1 MNTIYKE
8 GTIAQMKFS
17 EEELLRIADSGLAD
31 MSCEQIKQLIQKESQ
46 KNYEDIDTDFIDLCF
61 DVLSIKQDRK
71 PFNIKNV
78 NKKVNKI
85 KVKKILLV
93 AAVFMIFIATTLTV
107 SASVFHFNI
116 PKEIS
121 SWIKG
126 DAKTDIN
133 LKLADT
139 TADGYLLE
147 DSDLANKLEAQG
159 LSPITFPEELIKEN
173 SEIIKIDNI
182 TTDSTISLDIY
193 IEFNYNNAF
202 GTLAVSQYSEN
213 FEWTGE
219 MVDMDVLS
227 AEMIKVNGMDVL
239 IFEQTNG
246 CTIQYK
252 DNLTE
257 YSIYLKSD
265 IKSAIQFAKSIK

>member
-1 MNTIYKE
+1 
-8 GTIAQMKFS
+8 MKFS

-46 KNYEDIDTDFIDLCF
+46 KNYEDINTDFIDLCF
-61 DVLSIKQDRK
+61 DVLSIKQDGK
-71 PFNIKNV
+71 PLNIKNV

-85 KVKKILLV
+85 RVKKILLV

-121 SWIKG
+121 YWIKG

-147 DSDLANKLEAQG
+147 DTELSRELKTQG
-159 LSPITFPEELIKEN
+159 ISPITLPEELIKEN
-173 SEIIKIDNI
+173 SKIIKLDNI
-182 TTDSTISLDIY
+182 TTDKTISTNVE
-193 IEFNYNNAF
+193 IEFNYNNDY
-202 GTLAVSQYSEN
+202 GLLSISQYVEN

-219 MVDMDVLS
+219 MVTHDVLS

-239 IFEQTNG
+239 IFEQANG

-265 IKSAIQFAKSIK
+265 IKSANQFAKSIK

>member
-1 MNTIYKE
+1 
-8 GTIAQMKFS
+8 MKFS

-46 KNYEDIDTDFIDLCF
+46 KNYEDINTDFIDLCF
-61 DVLSIKQDRK
+61 DVLSMKQENEQLKIDSLQVKRK
-71 PFNIKNV
+71 KISV
-78 NKKVNKI
+78 KKVLI
-85 KVKKILLV
+85 I
-93 AAVFMIFIATTLTV
+93 AAVFIMFIATTLTV
-107 SASVFHFNI
+107 SANVFNFNI

-121 SWIKG
+121 KLING
-126 DAKTDIN
+126 NAQTDIN

-139 TADGYLLE
+139 TAEGYLLE
-147 DSDLANKLEAQG
+147 DTELAMELKADG
-159 LSPITFPEELIKEN
+159 ISPITLPEELIKEN

-182 TTDSTISLDIY
+182 TTDKTISTDVE

-202 GTLAVSQYSEN
+202 GTLAVSQYTDN

-219 MVDMDVLS
+219 MVTHDVLS

-257 YSIYLKSD
+257 YNIYLKSD

>member
-1 MNTIYKE
+1 
-8 GTIAQMKFS
+8 MKFS

>member
-1 MNTIYKE
+1 
-8 GTIAQMKFS
+8 MKFS

-46 KNYEDIDTDFIDLCF
+46 KNYEDINTDFIDLCF
-61 DVLSIKQDRK
+61 DVLSMKQENEQLKIDNLQVKRK
-71 PFNIKNV
+71 KISV
-78 NKKVNKI
+78 KKVLI
-85 KVKKILLV
+85 I
-93 AAVFMIFIATTLTV
+93 AAVFIMFIATTLTV
-107 SASVFHFNI
+107 SANVFNFNI

-121 SWIKG
+121 KLING
-126 DAKTDIN
+126 NAQTDIN

-139 TADGYLLE
+139 TAEGYLLE
-147 DSDLANKLEAQG
+147 DTELAMELKADG
-159 LSPITFPEELIKEN
+159 ISPITLPEELIKEN

-182 TTDSTISLDIY
+182 TTDKAISTDVE

-202 GTLAVSQYSEN
+202 GTLAVSQYTDN

-219 MVDMDVLS
+219 MVTHDVLS

-257 YSIYLKSD
+257 YNIYLKSD

>member
-1 MNTIYKE
+1 
-8 GTIAQMKFS
+8 MKFS

-46 KNYEDIDTDFIDLCF
+46 KNYEDINTDFIDLCF
-61 DVLSIKQDRK
+61 DVLSIKQDGK
-71 PFNIKNV
+71 PLNIKNV

-126 DAKTDIN
+126 NVETDIN

-147 DSDLANKLEAQG
+147 NSDLANKLESQG

-173 SEIIKIDNI
+173 SKIIRIDNI
-182 TTDSTISLDIY
+182 TIDSAISLDMY
-193 IEFNYNNAF
+193 VEFNYNNIF
-202 GTLAVSQYSEN
+202 GSLSVSQYAEN

-219 MVDMDVLS
+219 MVTPDVLS

-239 IFEQTNG
+239 IFEQKDN
-246 CTIQYK
+246 CIIQYK
-252 DNLTE
+252 DNVTE
-257 YSIYLKSD
+257 YNIYLKSD
-265 IKSAIQFAKSIK
+265 IETAIEFAKSIK

>member
-1 MNTIYKE
+1 
-8 GTIAQMKFS
+8 MKFS

-46 KNYEDIDTDFIDLCF
+46 KNYEDINTDFIDLCF
-61 DVLSIKQDRK
+61 DVLSIKQDGK
-71 PFNIKNV
+71 ALNIKNV

-147 DSDLANKLEAQG
+147 NSGLANKLESQG
-159 LSPITFPEELIKEN
+159 LSPITFPEELIKES

-182 TTDSTISLDIY
+182 TTDKTISTDVE

-202 GTLAVSQYSEN
+202 GTLAVSQYTDN

-219 MVDMDVLS
+219 LVTHDVLS
-227 AEMIKVNGMDVL
+227 AEMIKVNGMDIL
-239 IFEQTNG
+239 IFEQANG
-246 CTIQYK
+246 CTVQYK

-257 YSIYLKSD
+257 YNIYLKSD

>member
-1 MNTIYKE
+1 MGI
-8 GTIAQMKFS
+8 KFS
-17 EEELLRIADSGLAD
+17 EKELIEIAESGLAD

-46 KNYEDIDTDFIDLCF
+46 KNYEDINTDFIDLCF
-61 DVLSIKQDRK
+61 DVLSIKQDGK
-71 PFNIKNV
+71 PLNIKNV

-126 DAKTDIN
+126 NVETDIN

-147 DSDLANKLEAQG
+147 ISDLANKLESQG

-182 TTDSTISLDIY
+182 TTDSTISLDVE
-193 IEFNYNNAF
+193 IEFNYNNAI
-202 GTLAVSQYSEN
+202 GSLSISQYTEN

-219 MVDMDVLS
+219 MVDNNVLS

-239 IFEQTNG
+239 ILEKENS
-246 CTIQYK
+246 CTIRYK
-252 DNLTE
+252 DSQTT
-257 YSIYLKSD
+257 YQIYLATDFNTAKL
-265 IKSAIQFAKSIK
+265 FAQSIK

>member
-1 MNTIYKE
+1 
-8 GTIAQMKFS
+8 MKFS

-31 MSCEQIKQLIQKESQ
+31 MSCEQIRQLIQKESQ
-46 KNYEDIDTDFIDLCF
+46 KNYEDINTDFIDLCF
-61 DVLSIKQDRK
+61 DVLSIKQDGK
-71 PFNIKNV
+71 PLNIKNV

-85 KVKKILLV
+85 KVKKILLA

-147 DSDLANKLEAQG
+147 NSDFANKLEAQG

-173 SEIIKIDNI
+173 SKIIKIDNI
-182 TTDSTISLDIY
+182 TTDKTISTDVE

-202 GTLAVSQYSEN
+202 GSLAVSQYAEN
-213 FEWTGE
+213 FEWAGE
-219 MVDMDVLS
+219 MVTLDVLS

-239 IFEQTNG
+239 IFEQKDS
-246 CTIQYK
+246 CIIQYK
-252 DNLTE
+252 DNITE
-257 YSIYLKSD
+257 YNIYLKSD
-265 IKSAIQFAKSIK
+265 METAIEFAKSIK

>member
-1 MNTIYKE
+1 MNTIYKG
-8 GTIAQMKFS
+8 GTIVQMKFS

-46 KNYEDIDTDFIDLCF
+46 KNYEDINTDFIDLCF
-61 DVLSIKQDRK
+61 DVLSIKQDGK
-71 PFNIKNV
+71 PLNIKNV
-78 NKKVNKI
+78 NKKVNNI

-93 AAVFMIFIATTLTV
+93 AAVFMLFIATTLTV

-139 TADGYLLE
+139 TADGYLLI
-147 DSDLANKLEAQG
+147 DSDLINKLETQG
-159 LSPITFPEELIKEN
+159 LSPITLPEELIKEN
-173 SEIIKIDNI
+173 SNIIRTDNT
-182 TTDSTISLDIY
+182 TTDKTISTNVE
-193 IEFNYNNAF
+193 IEFNYNNDY
-202 GTLAVSQYSEN
+202 GLLSISQYVEN

-219 MVDMDVLS
+219 MSDHNVLS
-227 AEMIKVNGMDVL
+227 AEMIKVNGMDIL
-239 IFEQTNG
+239 IFESENS
-246 CTIQYK
+246 CTIRYK
-252 DNLTE
+252 DNFTTYE
-257 YSIYLKSD
+257 IYLETD
-265 IKSAIQFAKSIK
+265 FETAKSFAQSIK

>member
-1 MNTIYKE
+1 
-8 GTIAQMKFS
+8 MKFS

-46 KNYEDIDTDFIDLCF
+46 KNYEDINTDFIDLCF
-61 DVLSIKQDRK
+61 DVLSIKQDGK
-71 PFNIKNV
+71 SLNIKNV

-85 KVKKILLV
+85 RVKKILLV

-126 DAKTDIN
+126 HAKTDIN

-147 DSDLANKLEAQG
+147 NSNLAKELKIQG
-159 LSPITFPEELIKEN
+159 LSPVTFPEELIKES

-182 TTDSTISLDIY
+182 TTDKTISTDVE
-193 IEFNYNNAF
+193 IEFNYNNVF
-202 GTLAVSQYSEN
+202 GTLAVSQYTDN

-219 MVDMDVLS
+219 MVTHDVLS

-239 IFEQTNG
+239 IFEQANG
-246 CTIQYK
+246 CTVQYK

-257 YSIYLKSD
+257 YNIYLKSD

>member
-1 MNTIYKE
+1 M
-8 GTIAQMKFS
+8 
-17 EEELLRIADSGLAD
+17 L
-31 MSCEQIKQLIQKESQ
+31 IKK
-46 KNYEDIDTDFIDLCF
+46 
-61 DVLSIKQDRK
+61 SIKL
-71 PFNIKNV
+71 
-78 NKKVNKI
+78 NKM
-85 KVKKILLV
+85 KKILLV

-126 DAKTDIN
+126 DAETDIN

-139 TADGYLLE
+139 TADVYSLE
-147 DSDLANKLEAQG
+147 NSEIVKKLKAQG
-159 LSPITFPEELIKEN
+159 LFPITLPEELIKEN

-239 IFEQTNG
+239 IFEHENN
-246 CTIQYK
+246 CTICYK
-252 DNLTE
+252 DNFTIYE
-257 YSIYLKSD
+257 IYLETDFETAKL
-265 IKSAIQFAKSIK
+265 FAQSIK

>member
-1 MNTIYKE
+1 
-8 GTIAQMKFS
+8 MKFS

-139 TADGYLLE
+139 TAESYLLE
-147 DSDLANKLEAQG
+147 NSDLAEELMSKG
-159 LSPITFPEELIKEN
+159 ISPITFPEELIKEH
-173 SEIIKIDNI
+173 SEIIKIDNT
-182 TTDSTISLDIY
+182 TTDKTISTNAE
-193 IEFNYNNAF
+193 IEFNYNNAY
-202 GTLAVSQYSEN
+202 GLLSVSQYANN
-213 FEWTGE
+213 FDWIGE
-219 MVDMDVLS
+219 MNDHNVLS

-239 IFEQTNG
+239 IFESEKS
-246 CTIQYK
+246 CTIRYK
-252 DNLTE
+252 DNLTIYE
-257 YSIYLKSD
+257 IYLETD
-265 IKSAIQFAKSIK
+265 FETARLFAQSIK

>member
-1 MNTIYKE
+1 
-8 GTIAQMKFS
+8 MKFS

-46 KNYEDIDTDFIDLCF
+46 KNYEDINTDFIDLCF
-61 DVLSIKQDRK
+61 DVLSTKQNGK
-71 PFNIKNV
+71 SLNIKNV

-85 KVKKILLV
+85 KMKKILLV

-126 DAKTDIN
+126 DAETDIN

-139 TADGYLLE
+139 TADVYSLE
-147 DSDLANKLEAQG
+147 NSEIVKKLKAQG
-159 LSPITFPEELIKEN
+159 LFPITLPEELIKEN

-239 IFEQTNG
+239 IFEHENN
-246 CTIQYK
+246 CTICYK
-252 DNLTE
+252 DNFTIYE
-257 YSIYLKSD
+257 IYLETDFETAKL
-265 IKSAIQFAKSIK
+265 FAQSIK